1 MKGPNGH
8 EVFDIDTTVCVHV
21 MSIQSCQLKA
31 AEQQNAALQKDLIE
45 LRKTVATPRG
55 EVEAA
60 SQTPK
65 PTEDKQVSVTTTHLL
80 DSGRRSG
87 C

>member
-1 MKGPNGH
+1 
-8 EVFDIDTTVCVHV
+8 
-21 MSIQSCQLKA
+21 MSIQPCQLKA
-31 AEQQNAALQKDLIE
+31 AKQQNAALQEELVE

-60 SQTPK
+60 SKTPK
-65 PTEDKQVSVTTTHLL
+65 PTKGKQVSVTTTHLL